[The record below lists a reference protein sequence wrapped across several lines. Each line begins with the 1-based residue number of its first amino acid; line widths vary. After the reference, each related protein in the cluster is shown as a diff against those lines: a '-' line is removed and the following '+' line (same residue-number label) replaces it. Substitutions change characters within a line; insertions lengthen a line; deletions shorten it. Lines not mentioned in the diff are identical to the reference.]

1 MAILIKDLHSPK
13 RRLVIDID
21 GPSGNAYALLGYA
34 KNLSS
39 QLKLNYSDI
48 QKEMTLS
55 DYENLI
61 EVFDKYF
68 GKYCDLERSSAKH
81 QALC

>member
-1 MAILIKDLHSPK
+1 MAILIKDHRAPK
-13 RRLVIDID
+13 PRLVIDID

-39 QLKLNYSDI
+39 QLKLNYQDI

-61 EVFDKYF
+61 EVFNKHF

>member
-48 QKEMTLS
+48 RKEMTLS

>member
-13 RRLVIDID
+13 RRLVIHID